1 MTNPAHTSGTAF
13 VMAGGGSHGAVQVGM
28 LRALVAAGVKAD
40 LVIGTSVGAINGT
53 FFASDP
59 TAEGVERL
67 ARIWTGIARHHV
79 YPLSPLRWVRGVLGS
94 QPHLLDPSGLRSVI
108 ARSLPVTRLEDT
120 AIRCAVIGARAEDGA
135 EVVITS
141 GAAVDAVLGSASIP
155 VLFPPVLVDGVAIMD
170 GAIANNSAISTA
182 ITLGAERVIVP
193 PLCPMPANS
202 YDFSRAWWLLEQAA
216 ESTSSGLAVC
226 GYASCSD
233 AISGHETVPRAPR
246 HWRTRRDST
255 PSMRRR
261 SSSRSRTLTSFCS
274 ASARAS
280 LQCVP
285 SSSLSSSATSTK
297 LKPVRCADFT
307 KRTRD
312 TSAAPYRRTRP
323 YVRAGSRSS
332 PCRW

>member
-182 ITLGAERVIVP
+182 ITLGAERVIVLPTGFACAARGAPRNAVATALHVVNVLLAGQLARDAERFSGRVPVAIVP
-193 PLCPMPANS
+193 PLCPMPVNS

-216 ESTSSGLAVC
+216 ESTSQWIAAGGLDDV
-226 GYASCSD
+226 S
-233 AISGHETVPRAPR
+233 VPR
-246 HWRTRRDST
+246 
-255 PSMRRR
+255 
-261 SSSRSRTLTSFCS
+261 
-274 ASARAS
+274 S
-280 LQCVP
+280 L
-285 SSSLSSSATSTK
+285 
-297 LKPVRCADFT
+297 
-307 KRTRD
+307 
-312 TSAAPYRRTRP
+312 RP
-323 YVRAGSRSS
+323 HTH
-332 PCRW
+332 